1 MELIIILII
10 LALLYILS
18 MNKKNFLRYNLIQN
32 IKNQIEN
39 FYSKKTF
46 TLDCIV
52 DNINKDRNYIQIK
65 EPISILVYRPGSRS
79 EFLRQKAVHL
89 LKPLL
94 SYIKITTKKIY
105 FITDFNK
112 IIEYTDNIG
121 NKKILIDFNIASVY
135 LNHFTT
141 RVYIEI
147 ILLKNDKSNINF
159 IKIYKNDNLEDSE
172 INTGRDIKGFTT
184 NELLNYKLIKE
195 IQETKNIDNYPN
207 DKSINK
213 FIENRIGI
221 DNLPTNIGNKQFYS
235 GVTKIESYQDLL

>member
-10 LALLYILS
+10 LGLLYILS

-39 FYSKKTF
+39 FYSKKIF

-52 DNINKDRNYIQIK
+52 DKINKDRNYIQIK

-79 EFLRQKAVHL
+79 EFLRQKANHL
-89 LKPLL
+89 LEPLL
-94 SYIKITTKKIY
+94 SYIKTTTKKIY
-105 FITDFNK
+105 FITDYNK

-121 NKKILIDFNIASVY
+121 NKKILIDFNIACVY
-135 LNHFTT
+135 LNHYTI

-147 ILLKNDKSNINF
+147 ILLKNHKSNINF

-184 NELLNYKLIKE
+184 NELLNYELIKE
-195 IQETKNIDNYPN
+195 VQDNKHMDNYPD

-213 FIENRIGI
+213 FIENGIGI
-221 DNLPTNIGNKQFYS
+221 DTLPTNIGNKQFYS
-235 GVTKIESYQDLL
+235 GVNKIATY